1 MHAETASVNSRNL
14 STASRKLT
22 LQALDRVEMTEND
35 VIKFCVRSL
44 DKKQMNQ
51 IITLSKA
58 SAESLNNR

>member
-44 DKKQMNQ
+44 DKKKMNQ
-51 IITLSKA
+51 IIALSKA
-58 SAESLNNR
+58 TADSLNNR